1 MNPAVFSRL
10 VARTCGVVVPGE
22 ELERPTG
29 FGRAL
34 REARQHKGLPQ
45 VRLGR
50 MVGYSKGHLSK
61 IENGR
66 VAVVGLEVAELF
78 DRTLGAGGR
87 LTEAFLADE
96 PADVPSA
103 GPLAAAGPF
112 DVPPPPGHFVGRDAE
127 IARIAGA
134 IRGQAKASR
143 APVVLIHGMPG
154 VGKTALALRVAHLA
168 RDWYRDGCL
177 YVDFGDGQGP
187 AGSVHGRLLRRLGVP
202 AGELPPE
209 PEEARSRYLS
219 EVCRRDVLIVADGV
233 ISAGQVAALVPAS
246 SGCAVIATS
255 RRRLDALDDCLP
267 LLVGPLADDDAADL
281 LRAVSGRNDL
291 GSDADVRR
299 LATACGGLPLALRIA
314 AVKARG
320 SRRGAARLADL
331 LERPATTWRQ
341 LDDGERSVQRTLRDG
356 CGALP
361 DSSRRTLAALALHPA
376 EAVASHPA
384 AWLAG
389 SSPETVEDDFAELA
403 AHGLVTVD
411 TDGRARPHALVR
423 ALAAGTSVPAGQEA
437 LRRLIAGYARTAMAA
452 DGALVPQRFRPHD
465 TDGDITVAPLSFGDP
480 ARAMAWCRAE
490 AGIIPQLCSL
500 ALERGLY
507 EECWRLAYAMR
518 DYFFAA
524 RALRP
529 WTESHRVA
537 LLAAERRGD
546 HWARAVTRSNLGMAY
561 VEQGRIA
568 EAQAQYGQALEL
580 LRAQGN
586 HCGVAATL
594 GHQAWASH
602 AAGRHDAAIA
612 LAGEAMKLHREHD
625 NQRSVAIM
633 CRTAALAHSA
643 AGRHDNALDLLDE
656 CDEILSGFGLV
667 LDLAMTLNCRGEVR
681 YATGHYDE
689 AAALHDQAAE
699 HSEACGGTGE
709 LARAVRGKAAALAA
723 VGGSGTT

>member
-1 MNPAVFSRL
+1 M
-10 VARTCGVVVPGE
+10 PGE
-22 ELERPTG
+22 ESARPAV

-34 REARQHKGLPQ
+34 REARQHEGLSLEPF
-45 VRLGR
+45 GR

-61 IENGR
+61 IENGK
-66 VAVVGLEVAELF
+66 AVVRLEVAEAF
-78 DRTLGAGGR
+78 DRALGAGGR
-87 LTEAFLADE
+87 LTAAFLADE
-96 PADVPSA
+96 SAGVPSA
-103 GPLAAAGPF
+103 GHLLVASPF
-112 DVPPPPGHFVGRDAE
+112 DAPPPPGHFVGRDAE
-127 IARIAGA
+127 TARIVGA
-134 IRGQAKASR
+134 IRSGGKAGR

-168 RDWYRDGCL
+168 RDWYPDGCL
-177 YVDFGDGQGP
+177 YLDFGDGQGP
-187 AGSVHGRLLRRLGVP
+187 TGPVHARLLRRLGVR
-202 AGELPPE
+202 ADQLPPE
-209 PEEARSRYLS
+209 PEEALSRYRAEL
-219 EVCRRDVLIVADGV
+219 RRRAVLIVADGV

-246 SGCAVIATS
+246 SRCAVIATS
-255 RRRLDALDDCLP
+255 RRRLDALDDGLP
-267 LLVGPLADDDAADL
+267 LLLGPLADEDAANL
-281 LRAVSGRNDL
+281 LRAVSGRSDL

-320 SRRGAARLADL
+320 SHRDAARLADL
-331 LERPATTWRQ
+331 IECDATTWRQ
-341 LDDGERSVQRTLRDG
+341 LDDGERSVQRALRDG

-403 AHGLVTVD
+403 AHGLVTVGA
-411 TDGRARPHALVR
+411 DGRARTHALVR
-423 ALAAGTSVPAGQEA
+423 ALAAGTGVLSGQGA

-452 DGALVPQRFRPHD
+452 DSALVPQRFRPRE
-465 TDGDITVAPLSFGDP
+465 TDGDATVAPLSFDDP

-524 RALRP
+524 GALGP
-529 WTESHRVA
+529 WAESHRVA
-537 LLAAERRGD
+537 LLAAERHGD

-580 LRAQGN
+580 LRAQGDD
-586 HCGVAATL
+586 HGVAATL

-602 AAGRHDAAIA
+602 AAGRHDAAVA
-612 LAGEAMKLHREHD
+612 LAGAAMKLHREHD

-643 AGRHDNALDLLDE
+643 AGRHGNALDLLDD
-656 CDEILSGFGLV
+656 CDELLSGFGPV

-681 YATGHYDE
+681 CAMGHYDE
-689 AAALHDQAAE
+689 AAALHEQAAE
-699 HSEACGGTGE
+699 HSGAYGAAGE
-709 LARAVRGKAAALAA
+709 LARAARGKAAALAA
-723 VGGSGTT
+723 AGGSGAT